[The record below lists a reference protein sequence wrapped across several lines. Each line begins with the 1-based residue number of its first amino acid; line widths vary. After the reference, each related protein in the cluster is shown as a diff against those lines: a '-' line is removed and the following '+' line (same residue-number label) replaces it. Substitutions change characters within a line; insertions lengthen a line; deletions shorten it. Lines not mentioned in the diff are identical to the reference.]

1 MKQDPSFF
9 EQTDKMQAHLDS
21 FIVNG
26 SDQELFIASYLHG
39 HFDVAVANVEKRI
52 EQPEREEQPE
62 QSSKAI
68 LYKTLEN
75 QLNQAF
81 ANNELSAEDS
91 DQVTRL
97 FTSLFQL

>member
-1 MKQDPSFF
+1 
-9 EQTDKMQAHLDS
+9 MQAHLDS

>member
-1 MKQDPSFF
+1 
-9 EQTDKMQAHLDS
+9 MQAHLDS

-52 EQPEREEQPE
+52 EQPERVEQPERAEHHE

-81 ANNELSAEDS
+81 ANNELSSEDT
-91 DQVTRL
+91 DQVTKL
-97 FTSLFQL
+97 FNSIFQL

>member
-1 MKQDPSFF
+1 LKQDPSFF